1 VNTKLKIIFIILGVL
16 LIDQALKIYIKTHFH
31 YGEDMPLFGA
41 SWAYFNF
48 VENNGMAFGLSLGGE
63 YGKLL
68 LSLFRIVAVILL
80 WKYIIRLINQ
90 QAHFGLLLSFALIFA
105 GAVGNIIDSAFYGMI
120 FSESKYHGEIAT
132 MFPPGGGYS
141 SFLHGKVVDMFY
153 FPLIDTYLPDWF
165 PIWGGEH
172 FEFFRPVFN
181 IADASISV
189 GVGILLVFYKKFF
202 QEHEKSEPV
211 GVQKMPES
219 EA

>member
-1 VNTKLKIIFIILGVL
+1 LGVL

-132 MFPPGGGYS
+132 MFLPTVAIPA
-141 SFLHGKVVDMFY
+141 FY
-153 FPLIDTYLPDWF
+153 T
-165 PIWGGEH
+165 
-172 FEFFRPVFN
+172 V
-181 IADASISV
+181 
-189 GVGILLVFYKKFF
+189 
-202 QEHEKSEPV
+202 KSWICFIFH
-211 GVQKMPES
+211 
-219 EA
+219 